1 MRISDWSSDVCSS
14 DLYGPGA
21 ERDLLWRGGPDRRFR
36 DAPLSVSGHYVPVTG
51 DFDGDGCGD
60 VLWYGPGTAP
70 DSIWYGGPTVSSVP
84 VVVDGEGFH
93 PVVGDLDG
101 DSADDVLWHAP
112 GEALDVLWY
121 GGPRRGQVDSRT
133 VVVRDSYAPA
143 DRKST

>member
-36 DAPLSVSGHYVPVTG
+36 DAPLSVSGHHVPVTG

-70 DSIWYGGPTVSSVP
+70 DSIWYGGPPLSSVP
-84 VVVDGEGFH
+84 VVVHG
-93 PVVGDLDG
+93 VGVHTVTA
-101 DSADDVLWHAP
+101 SSHAP
-112 GEALDVLWY
+112 TTRAALLHC
-121 GGPRRGQVDSRT
+121 RGRATGVNWSG
-133 VVVRDSYAPA
+133 APPP
-143 DRKST
+143 